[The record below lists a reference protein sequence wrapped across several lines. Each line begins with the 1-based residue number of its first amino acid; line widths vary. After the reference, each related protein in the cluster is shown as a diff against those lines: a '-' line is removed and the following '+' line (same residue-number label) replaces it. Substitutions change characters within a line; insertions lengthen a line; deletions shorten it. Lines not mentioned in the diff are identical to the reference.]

1 MGGGAS
7 KKVAYAADALD
18 AALVPEGGYA
28 DFDALYGPD
37 PDPLTLGR
45 GRLGSP
51 ITTCVRRSDGARA
64 AVKTLGGAGASLP
77 ELQRLVAVYD
87 ALKRDRYARHV
98 PVLDACLSPET
109 RTLRVATAIAEGGAL
124 LPHCAA
130 AAPWTEERLRLLLRR
145 VLATLAAAHGA
156 GLVHRQVRAENVLSR
171 TGGLEDPLLG
181 GWSLARPTARADG
194 EAGDGAFVD
203 RQRRPR

>member
-7 KKVAYAADALD
+7 KKEAYAADALD

-87 ALKRDRYARHV
+87 ALKRDR
-98 PVLDACLSPET
+98 
-109 RTLRVATAIAEGGAL
+109 
-124 LPHCAA
+124 
-130 AAPWTEERLRLLLRR
+130 
-145 VLATLAAAHGA
+145 
-156 GLVHRQVRAENVLSR
+156 
-171 TGGLEDPLLG
+171 
-181 GWSLARPTARADG
+181 
-194 EAGDGAFVD
+194 
-203 RQRRPR
+203 